1 MFRLLVALILAAVLA
16 ASTDAR
22 AIHPLFLPFGEGGRR
37 LIGIDSCDE
46 CIALCQQVH
55 YRTLCRRLATL
66 PAVTTPKQLLDV
78 ALRVSAAKAA
88 MAAMRLDGAIRSGGR
103 ATGRAMMSS
112 LQTCRESYA
121 SLVDSLKT
129 SRTTLKNGGSHDD
142 LMSLLSAA
150 GTYSTD
156 CKDVFDERP
165 ELKSPISGAQRHITR
180 LVSNC
185 IELAAT
191 IKQP

>member
-1 MFRLLVALILAAVLA
+1 MRMYG
-16 ASTDAR
+16 TR
-22 AIHPLFLPFGEGGRR
+22 AYV
-37 LIGIDSCDE
+37 
-46 CIALCQQVH
+46 QVH
-55 YRTLCRRLATL
+55 YRSLCSRLATL

-103 ATGRAMMSS
+103 AKGRAMASS
-112 LQTCRESYA
+112 LQSCRDSYA
-121 SLVDSLKT
+121 SLVDALKT
-129 SRTTLKNGGSHDD
+129 SRTTLRNGGSHDD
-142 LMSLLSAA
+142 LMSALSAA

-156 CKDVFDERP
+156 CKDIFDERP
-165 ELKSPISGAQRHITR
+165 ELKSPIPGAQRHVTR